1 MICQY
6 KVGHKATHTHQMYQE
21 RDMEMALHCDMCT
34 GMFELHLLGEK
45 KNPFHAT
52 LKSAEREIC
61 GFGL

>member
-1 MICQY
+1 MTCQY
-6 KVGHKATHTHQMYQE
+6 KVGQKATHTHQMYQE

-34 GMFELHLLGEK
+34 SMFELHWLEE
-45 KNPFHAT
+45 KNPFYAT

>member
-1 MICQY
+1 
-6 KVGHKATHTHQMYQE
+6 
-21 RDMEMALHCDMCT
+21 MEMALHCDMCN

-45 KNPFHAT
+45 KNPFYAT